1 MNKIIPIMTFINLQ
15 EDIREVRKA
24 LSENDNNVIELYKVS
39 VIIEKGIN
47 RIKNKKKAINTTN
60 ISLEIVE

>member
-1 MNKIIPIMTFINLQ
+1 MPIIILINLQ
-15 EDIREVRKA
+15 EDIREVRNI
-24 LSENDNNVIELYKVS
+24 LSENDKYVIELFKVS
-39 VIIEKGIN
+39 EIIEKGIN